1 MKPDPR
7 GSHGRAGASLALA
20 LVLAACSAD
29 RPRPEA
35 AVVVVEPALPSV
47 LAPRL
52 TSPPLGEIVLPD
64 LPKRATA
71 PAADRPAEPIGVRIG
86 LAGDLAAVTWPC
98 CTPGLA
104 VELASERLLIEG
116 AFEVVPESPGKGG
129 FHHRLQVAA
138 LRDEEAATDLAR
150 RLAAATGQSAEAHYD
165 PSVDLYRVRVG
176 RFASRAEAEALKKRG
191 IPGLAAGFLVA
202 EPALGQEDVGL
213 LLRQG
218 SEVRRVGGRRL
229 VLVPPEGQALTWQ
242 GQRYRGRLVVHLNP
256 RGSLN
261 VVNELPLEGYLRGVV
276 PKELGP
282 EAYPRLEALKAQAVA
297 ARTYTLRNLGLF
309 ELEGYDL
316 CATPRCQVYGG
327 LDVEHPLSDR
337 AVAETVDQVLIF
349 DGRPIESFYTASC
362 GGHTEDVRVVFPN
375 KRAAYLHAVPCV
387 EAGEVRLG
395 GSQRPG
401 ALFPAGLAEAVEAA
415 ESRGQLQRQELIYL
429 SRRSGGLV
437 VLDQGIET
445 RLALPAKVA
454 TFRRDGG
461 RLVAGELRLAAGD
474 RLVALRSGAQLL
486 ALLQEQEAAAFPRDR
501 AASLRLWTRTKTEGE
516 LAARVSDR
524 FPGFPFRGFEVLER
538 GVSGRVGKLRL
549 LGFGGKS
556 EVVTG
561 LEVRFLLDLPE
572 TLFTVERDKGGRG
585 RHSWVFKGQ
594 GWGHGVGLCQT
605 GAFSMAGRGASYRD
619 ILAHYY
625 RSAQLARVRRS

>member
-1 MKPDPR
+1 MKGACR
-7 GSHGRAGASLALA
+7 GCWGRAGTSLPLILALA
-20 LVLAACSAD
+20 GCTTERS
-29 RPRPEA
+29 PPEP
-35 AVVVVEPALPSV
+35 AVVVVEPVLPSV
-47 LAPRL
+47 VEPRL
-52 TSPPLGEIVLPD
+52 TSPALDEIVLPR
-64 LPKRATA
+64 LPK
-71 PAADRPAEPIGVRIG
+71 PEAASIPGQPPEPIAVRIG
-86 LAGDLAAVTWPC
+86 LAGDLPVVAWPC
-98 CTPGLA
+98 CTPGLV
-104 VELASERLLIEG
+104 VELPAERLVMDG
-116 AFEVVPESPGKGG
+116 AFEVLPESPGRGG
-129 FHHRLQVAA
+129 FFHRLQVAA
-138 LRDEEAATDLAR
+138 LRDEPAATELAR
-150 RLAAATGQSAEAHYD
+150 RLAAATGQPAEAHYD

-176 RFASRAEAEALKKRG
+176 RFASRAEAEALKKRS
-191 IPGLAAGFLVA
+191 IPGLAAGFPVA
-202 EPALGQEDVGL
+202 EPAPGQEAVGL
-213 LLRQG
+213 ILRND
-218 SEVRRVGGRRL
+218 SESRRVAGRRL
-229 VLVPPEGQALTWQ
+229 VLVPPEGQSIGWQ
-242 GQRYRGRLVVHLNP
+242 GGRYRGRLAVHLNP

-327 LDVEHPLSDR
+327 LETEHPLSDR
-337 AVAETVDQVLIF
+337 AVAETADQVLIF
-349 DGRPIESFYTASC
+349 DGQPIESFYTASC

-375 KRAAYLHAVPCV
+375 KQAAYLRAVPCV

-395 GSQRPG
+395 GSQRRGAPFPG
-401 ALFPAGLAEAVEAA
+401 GLAKALETA
-415 ESRGQLQRQELIYL
+415 ESRGQLERRELVYL
-429 SRRSGGLV
+429 ARRTGGV
-437 VLDQGIET
+437 MVLDQGIET
-445 RLALPAKVA
+445 RLALPAKLA
-454 TFRRDGG
+454 TFRQDSG
-461 RLVAGELRLAAGD
+461 RLVAGELRVAAGD
-474 RLVALRSGAQLL
+474 RLTALRSGGQLL
-486 ALLQEQEAAAFPRDR
+486 ALLQEQEAATFPRDR

-556 EVVTG
+556 EVVAG

-572 TLFTVERDKGGRG
+572 TLFTVERGKGSRG

-605 GAFSMAGRGASYRD
+605 GAFSMAGRGASYRE

-625 RSAQLARVRRS
+625 RGTQLARVRRP